1 MIKFFL
7 KFSEMSITLNEGET
21 SMFTSITYLQS
32 GNDKQ
37 QKVYEV
43 MNKLNIMADLALY
56 SPVLCGTIPIRIDTL
71 HSDLDIVMEV
81 HDYDVFEQEIRSLY
95 GSYEGF
101 EMKKKNIRNILT
113 IKATFQFEGFEFE
126 LFGQPRP
133 VRNQNAYKHMIVE
146 HMLLIQHPHIRKKII
161 QLKEQG
167 IKTEPAFAQV
177 LKIDGDPYEELI
189 LLGQEMRLW

>member
-1 MIKFFL
+1 
-7 KFSEMSITLNEGET
+7 MSITLNEGET

-43 MNKLNIMADLALY
+43 INKLNIMEDLALY
-56 SPVLCGTIPIRIDTL
+56 SPVLCGTIPIRIDIL

-81 HDYDVFEQEIRSLY
+81 HNYDFFEQEIRSLY

-101 EMKKKNIRNILT
+101 EMKKKNFKNILT
-113 IKATFQFEGFEFE
+113 IKVNFKFEGFEFE
-126 LFGQPRP
+126 LFAQPQP

-146 HMLLIQHPHIRKKII
+146 HMLLMQHPHIREEVIE
-161 QLKEQG
+161 LKEQG
-167 IKTEPAFAQV
+167 VKTEPAFAQV

>member
-1 MIKFFL
+1 
-7 KFSEMSITLNEGET
+7 
-21 SMFTSITYLQS
+21 MFTSITYLRS

-43 MNKLNIMADLALY
+43 MNKLNIMEDLVLY
-56 SPVLCGTIPIRIDTL
+56 SPVLCGTIPIRIDTIQ
-71 HSDLDIVMEV
+71 SDLDIVMEV
-81 HDYDVFEQEIRSLY
+81 HNFDIFEKEIRSLY
-95 GSYEGF
+95 DSYEGF
-101 EMKKKNIRNILT
+101 KIKKKQINNTET
-113 IKATFQFEGFEFE
+113 IKGKFQFEGFEFE

-146 HMLLIQHPHIRKKII
+146 HMLLMQHPHIREEVIH
-161 QLKEQG
+161 LKEQG
-167 IKTEPAFAQV
+167 LKTETAFAQV

>member
-1 MIKFFL
+1 
-7 KFSEMSITLNEGET
+7 
-21 SMFTSITYLQS
+21 MFTSITYLQS

-43 MNKLNIMADLALY
+43 MNKLNIMTDLALY

-81 HDYDVFEQEIRSLY
+81 HDYDVFEQEMRSLY

-101 EMKKKNIRNILT
+101 KIKKNK
-113 IKATFQFEGFEFE
+113 IKGTESIKVNFKFEGFEFE
-126 LFGQPRP
+126 LFAQPKP

-146 HMLLIQHPHIRKKII
+146 HMLLMQHPHIREEII
-161 QLKEQG
+161 RLKEQG
-167 IKTEPAFAQV
+167 LKTEPAFAQV
-177 LKIDGDPYEELI
+177 LNIDGDPYKELI

>member
-7 KFSEMSITLNEGET
+7 KFSETSITLNEGET

-43 MNKLNIMADLALY
+43 INKLNIMEDLALY

-81 HDYDVFEQEIRSLY
+81 HNYDFFEQEIRSLY

-101 EMKKKNIRNILT
+101 EMKKKNIKNILT
-113 IKATFQFEGFEFE
+113 IKVNFQFEGFEFE
-126 LFGQPRP
+126 LFAQPQP

-146 HMLLIQHPHIRKKII
+146 HMLLMQHPHIRGEVIE
-161 QLKEQG
+161 LKERG
-167 IKTEPAFAQV
+167 VKTEPAFAQV
-177 LKIDGDPYEELI
+177 LKIDGDPYKELI

>member
-56 SPVLCGTIPIRIDTL
+56 SPVLCGTIPFTL
-71 HSDLDIVMEV
+71 TW
-81 HDYDVFEQEIRSLY
+81 
-95 GSYEGF
+95 
-101 EMKKKNIRNILT
+101 IL
-113 IKATFQFEGFEFE
+113 
-126 LFGQPRP
+126 
-133 VRNQNAYKHMIVE
+133 
-146 HMLLIQHPHIRKKII
+146 
-161 QLKEQG
+161 
-167 IKTEPAFAQV
+167 
-177 LKIDGDPYEELI
+177 
-189 LLGQEMRLW
+189 

>member
-56 SPVLCGTIPIRIDTL
+56 SPVLCGTIPIRIDTF

>member
-1 MIKFFL
+1 
-7 KFSEMSITLNEGET
+7 
-21 SMFTSITYLQS
+21 MFTSITYLQS

-37 QKVYEV
+37 QKVYDV
-43 MNKLNIMADLALY
+43 LNTLNIMEDLALY

-71 HSDLDIVMEV
+71 QSDLDIVMEV
-81 HDYDVFEQEIRSLY
+81 HNFDVFEQEMRSLY

-101 EMKKKNIRNILT
+101 KIKKKK
-113 IKATFQFEGFEFE
+113 IKNTESIKVNFKFEGFEFE
-126 LFGQPRP
+126 LFAQPKP

-146 HMLLIQHPHIRKKII
+146 HMILMQNPHIREEII
-161 QLKEQG
+161 RLKEQG
-167 IKTEPAFAQV
+167 IKTELAFAQV